1 MAALVI
7 LQELLSYLGYS
18 VLLVPVPFFALLHAS
33 LTGGTVR
40 SLLQSLVASWRRENR
55 ARAEVKLSQR
65 QLDQKLRFDE
75 EVLRTRVRMLTMFN
89 KLMIHFSFAVSLATF
104 WKLINSPLLM
114 SFFQFMGPILG
125 YCLDASFHSGLVKI
139 KTNEQFR
146 LLEVVGLSIQVIFA
160 LSIGME
166 TDFKTFC
173 VSEKISGVL
182 FFFMSVTIIDRK
194 VTLPLYIFEAIV
206 HIARSWQ
213 LIGLDH
219 LTPQIVYS
227 SLASHIIFAATLA
240 FIDQLIMSNIAAKL
254 DSGDASSLMRGFR
267 QVLRGVCDGDLVL
280 DSRDWSIVEDAS
292 CLERLLK
299 CNKALSETN
308 FLDLFLDVE
317 SRENF
322 VRFLSKDVAE
332 SSGEGDDD
340 SSCST
345 PSRLGTT
352 RSVPRGL
359 RVSLQGATGP
369 VSLDLFC
376 TRLPGQGPAG
386 SDQCLLALKEDPEQ
400 VLAAVPVSA
409 DASPPLGPHHTV
421 GDRLPPQSL
430 AGRSRSSISE
440 VVEAYDELVEVA
452 LLVSNA
458 TGLLDIEEAHLS
470 FQRQSNAPRIETGM
484 PTLRRFI
491 RPSDWDRVEGMF
503 NFVTD
508 LPATE
513 ERQRCYFRRPM
524 LFRLPGE
531 SRSYLCSRQT
541 SVCRAD
547 RYVVPGAPVHYWM
560 HLTAFDNSQVQR
572 PREQEL
578 AGIEEET

>member
-1 MAALVI
+1 MALVI
-7 LQELLSYLGYS
+7 PQELLSYLSYS
-18 VLLVPVPFFALLHAS
+18 VLLLPVPFFVLLHAS

-40 SLLQSLVASWRRENR
+40 SLLQSLVVERRRENR

-89 KLMIHFSFAVSLATF
+89 KLMIHFSLAVTLATF
-104 WKLINSPLLM
+104 WKLINSPSLM
-114 SFFQFMGPILG
+114 SFFQFLGPILG
-125 YCLDASFHSGLVKI
+125 YSLDAAFHSGLVKI

-146 LLEVVGLSIQVIFA
+146 MLEVVGLSIQVIFA

-182 FFFMSVTIIDRK
+182 FFFMSVTIIDSK
-194 VTLPLYIFEAIV
+194 VTLPLYILEAIV

-213 LIGLDH
+213 LIGFDH

-240 FIDQLIMSNIAAKL
+240 FIDQIIMSNVAAKL

-322 VRFLSKDVAE
+322 VHFLSSDVAE
-332 SSGEGDDD
+332 SSEEGNDED
-340 SSCST
+340 ST
-345 PSRLGTT
+345 PSRHGTT
-352 RSVPRGL
+352 ASSVPRGL

-409 DASPPLGPHHTV
+409 DASPPVWPHHPQHAE
-421 GDRLPPQSL
+421 DRLPRSV
-430 AGRSRSSISE
+430 GRSRSSISE

-470 FQRQSNAPRIETGM
+470 FKRQSNAPRIETGM

-503 NFVTD
+503 NFVND

-531 SRSYLCSRQT
+531 SRSYLSSRQT
-541 SVCRAD
+541 SVSRAD
-547 RYVVPGAPVHYWM
+547 RYVVPGTPVHFWM
-560 HLTAFDNSQVQR
+560 HLTAFDSSQVQR

>member
-1 MAALVI
+1 
-7 LQELLSYLGYS
+7 
-18 VLLVPVPFFALLHAS
+18 
-33 LTGGTVR
+33 
-40 SLLQSLVASWRRENR
+40 
-55 ARAEVKLSQR
+55 
-65 QLDQKLRFDE
+65 
-75 EVLRTRVRMLTMFN
+75 MFN

-104 WKLINSPLLM
+104 WKLINSPSLM

-213 LIGLDH
+213 LIGFDH

-541 SVCRAD
+541 SA
-547 RYVVPGAPVHYWM
+547 PGRPLSAGQIDTWCQGLRCIIGCISRHLITAKFNVHE
-560 HLTAFDNSQVQR
+560 NR
-572 PREQEL
+572 N
-578 AGIEEET
+578 